1 MAKKNKKY
9 TKNVSGKYYVDQS
22 CIACDSCTA
31 IASDFFKMNDEE
43 GYAYVQAQPVL
54 KEEINQCEDALEACP
69 VFAIGN
75 DG

>member
-9 TKNVSGKYYVDQS
+9 AKNVSGKYYVDQS

-31 IASDFFKMNDEE
+31 IALDFFSMNDEE
-43 GYAYVQAQPVL
+43 GYAYVYAQPSS
-54 KEEINQCEDALEACP
+54 KEEINLCEDALEACP
-69 VFAIGN
+69 VAAIGN

>member
-9 TKNVSGKYYVDQS
+9 AKNVSGKYYVDQS

-43 GYAYVQAQPVL
+43 GYAYVQAQPIL
-54 KEEINQCEDALEACP
+54 KEDTNQCEDALEACP